1 MMVMIFYGDEHLNVR
16 HRNFAPCII
25 GSDLSCLQNGA
36 LREHDCDRANNEKVR
51 FDVGVGGGDDVEVDG
66 GGDGEIGG
74 ACDRRD
80 DDFGD
85 NILSGCQLIISAGLV
100 SS

>member
-1 MMVMIFYGDEHLNVR
+1 MMVMIFYRDEHLNVR

-25 GSDLSCLQNGA
+25 GSDLSRLHNTA
-36 LREHDCDRANNEKVR
+36 LREHDCDRANNEKVP

-66 GGDGEIGG
+66 EVGG
-74 ACDRRD
+74 AGDRGD
-80 DDFGD
+80 DDPGD
-85 NILSGCQLIISAGLV
+85 NILSGCQLIISASLV